1 MPIDAI
7 TFSNPFQVDT
17 IIARAQAKMK
27 MTSET
32 NKLVLQHLKKMIVSV
47 DIDFFLAL
55 WIKLISVNSSILQQT
70 KFPKFWRFPVLK
82 IPGFKDFLF

>member
-1 MPIDAI
+1 MSIDAI

-55 WIKLISVNSSILQQT
+55 
-70 KFPKFWRFPVLK
+70 
-82 IPGFKDFLF
+82 